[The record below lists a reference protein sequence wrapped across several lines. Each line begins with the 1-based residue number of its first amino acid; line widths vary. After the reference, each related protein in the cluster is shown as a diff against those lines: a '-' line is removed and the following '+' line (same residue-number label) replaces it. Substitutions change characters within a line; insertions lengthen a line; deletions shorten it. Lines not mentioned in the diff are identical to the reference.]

1 MLLEIFLR
9 GFIGAGL
16 ASLGFAVLFNVRNY
30 YVWYAA
36 FAGGVGGFVYL
47 ICSKMLNMDAAVS
60 NFLGAIALTICAE
73 IIARKLKI
81 TVTTILA
88 CALIP
93 LVPGGDAYRF
103 MTAFIDGDIYKGL
116 SYALSTF
123 TIAGMICLGTLIV
136 SALTRFFFFTR
147 GKMEK
152 AVSSAKTKTESV
164 KSSIYAK
171 APKRDK
177 SKSCLDSN
185 SFSNQGKITKQNL
198 TKKQSKNSSDSD

>member
-1 MLLEIFLR
+1 MEIEEAILMLLEIFLR

-73 IIARKLKI
+73 IMARKLKI

-147 GKMEK
+147 GRSSEK
-152 AVSSAKTKTESV
+152 VNATFQRIK
-164 KSSIYAK
+164 
-171 APKRDK
+171 KRVA
-177 SKSCLDSN
+177 
-185 SFSNQGKITKQNL
+185 FSL
-198 TKKQSKNSSDSD
+198 TKYPKI